1 MAGISS
7 ILDDILKKAVPGF
20 GQQTNYGATPSGAN
34 DPNRATVTNQTGYQM
49 PATRPSGLTRAPASA
64 DLGLGDQITQQ
75 LADQEEERKKKM
87 MGASHKL
94 GGSVGDALGLSS
106 GAY

>member
-1 MAGISS
+1 MPGYGTPMMARKQLS
-7 ILDDILKKAVPGF
+7 L
-20 GQQTNYGATPSGAN
+20 
-34 DPNRATVTNQTGYQM
+34 
-49 PATRPSGLTRAPASA
+49 APASA

-75 LADQEEERKKKM
+75 LSDQEEERKKKM

-94 GGSVGDALGLSS
+94 GGSLGDALGLSS